1 MANEMNKVPCGGFK
15 VGGGLSVDDGMLT
28 PNFLS
33 TFLVQDEEGNPR
45 GMGFYLEDL
54 CYDSIIK
61 SRKSIAFSCLVDME
75 SPDEPIMIYNF
86 NTHQLIDV
94 QISENET
101 KIVRETSLA
110 LGISDKGKFFMNTM
124 NLQDNTLTL
133 SLNSKSWIMTDITTF
148 QGRKIGI
155 MQNNK

>member
-1 MANEMNKVPCGGFK
+1 MRRIQSR
-15 VGGGLSVDDGMLT
+15 GGLSVNDGMLA

-33 TFLVQDEEGNPR
+33 TFLVQDEEGNPG

-61 SRKSIAFSCLVDME
+61 SRKSIAFSCLTDIA

-94 QISENET
+94 QIPENKT
-101 KIVRETSLA
+101 KIVKETSLA
-110 LGISDKGKFFMNTM
+110 LGISDKGNFFMNTM

-133 SLNSKSWIMTDITTF
+133 SLNSKSLIMTDITTF

-155 MQNNK
+155 MLWQTQ

>member
-1 MANEMNKVPCGGFK
+1 MDA
-15 VGGGLSVDDGMLT
+15 
-28 PNFLS
+28 
-33 TFLVQDEEGNPR
+33 
-45 GMGFYLEDL
+45 
-54 CYDSIIK
+54 
-61 SRKSIAFSCLVDME
+61 E

-94 QISENET
+94 QIPENET

-124 NLQDNTLTL
+124 NSQDNTLTL

-155 MQNNK
+155 MRSTK

>member
-1 MANEMNKVPCGGFK
+1 MRRIQSR
-15 VGGGLSVDDGMLT
+15 GGLSVDDGMLT

-61 SRKSIAFSCLVDME
+61 SRKSIAFSCLMDAE

-94 QISENET
+94 QIPENET
-101 KIVRETSLA
+101 KIVREISLA
-110 LGISDKGKFFMNTM
+110 LGMSDKGKFFMNRM

-155 MQNNK
+155 MQSKK